1 MLKKTYEK
9 INALFEESNGYL
21 STRKL
26 LDNKITTIQIRTM
39 LEEGKIEKI
48 SHGNYWNRMSGQ
60 PKPENYKMIEAC
72 MTNPRA
78 VICSLSA
85 CYYHGLL
92 KEEPERLYVATAR
105 TDRSGMKLT
114 FPVSRHYF
122 SIKAFDE
129 DVQRISTK
137 YGEIRVY
144 DVDRSVCDCIRLEQ
158 EIGRETVEL
167 VMEGYAGYS
176 RRKPEHLLEY
186 ADRMRFGKI
195 AREYLAR
202 SGN

>member
-92 KEEPERLYVATAR
+92 KDCGCQIDVRLHLLQQLRLKQQLLQPAPVHCVPLNYRDKVFVKQTAHI
-105 TDRSGMKLT
+105 SQPFAEL
-114 FPVSRHYF
+114 
-122 SIKAFDE
+122 
-129 DVQRISTK
+129 RI
-137 YGEIRVY
+137 R
-144 DVDRSVCDCIRLEQ
+144 RSVSGAKPSRLC
-158 EIGRETVEL
+158 TVIYGGKRL
-167 VMEGYAGYS
+167 V
-176 RRKPEHLLEY
+176 H
-186 ADRMRFGKI
+186 
-195 AREYLAR
+195 
-202 SGN
+202 